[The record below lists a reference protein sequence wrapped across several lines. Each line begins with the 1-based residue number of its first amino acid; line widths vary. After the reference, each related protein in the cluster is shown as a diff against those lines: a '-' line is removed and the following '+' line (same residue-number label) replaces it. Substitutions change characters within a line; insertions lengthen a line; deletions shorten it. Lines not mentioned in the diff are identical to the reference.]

1 MQMGLLEGIT
11 MDCPVCEN
19 SAMIVLELDAV
30 EVDYCPDCTGIWLDA
45 GELELLLEDEHKAA
59 ELLRSFRIAETGG
72 EQIRKCPICLK
83 KMQKVQVGQTDKPL
97 LVDRCAK
104 EHGLWFDKGELQDVL
119 GAGNLDKGQKEQK
132 VQKLLADMFG
142 EKQED

>member
-1 MQMGLLEGIT
+1 MPVGLPKGTL

-19 SAMIVLELDAV
+19 SAMIVLELDEV
-30 EVDYCPDCTGIWLDA
+30 EVDYCLDCNGIWLDA
-45 GELELLLEDEHKAA
+45 GELELLLEDEQKTT
-59 ELLRSFRIAETGG
+59 ELLRSFRVVKTSG

-104 EHGLWFDKGELQDVL
+104 EHGLWFDKDELHDVL
-119 GAGNLDKGQKEQK
+119 KAGSFDKEQRI
-132 VQKLLADMFG
+132 QKLLAGMFG
-142 EKQED
+142 EKQKD